1 MSKQPPPSLAEL
13 QAKREVQVA
22 NCAELCTPDHPKIM
36 HVMYCRCGKK
46 ECMKKMKDTIL
57 AVLPK
62 YPIDFTIKEQDMGTE
77 GYNIFVTMNYND
89 AVKKP

>member
-1 MSKQPPPSLAEL
+1 
-13 QAKREVQVA
+13 
-22 NCAELCTPDHPKIM
+22 
-36 HVMYCRCGKK
+36 
-46 ECMKKMKDTIL
+46 MKKMKDTIL